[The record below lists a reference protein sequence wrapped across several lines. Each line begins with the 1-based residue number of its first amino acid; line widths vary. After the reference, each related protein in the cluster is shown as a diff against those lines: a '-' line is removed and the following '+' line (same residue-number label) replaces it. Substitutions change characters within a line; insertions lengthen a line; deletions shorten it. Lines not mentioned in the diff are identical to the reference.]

1 MQQFKI
7 YLISRAVKKKWG
19 SIMSSQKLKN
29 KIEATHTNINTLLK
43 GQKFTIDYFQREYR
57 WQGKHIKLM
66 VEDLTTTFLKS
77 YSSEHKPPEVANYQS
92 YYLGPVV
99 FSINLESS
107 KKSII
112 DGQQRITSITLFLIY
127 LNHLQKNHE
136 RKVSISEHIF
146 SEKFGEKS
154 FNMTDEMREP
164 CLKSLFGCGEY
175 AVTDDDDETVQ
186 NMVERYEDIEQSFPE
201 ELTQKALPFFI
212 DWFIENVVIVEITA
226 YSDENAYTIFETMN
240 DRGLNLTP
248 TEMLKGYVL
257 SKITDTEQ
265 RNEINELWKN
275 EIQKLHEYG
284 ETTDQSFFQSW
295 FRGKYAVSIR
305 PGKAGSEDKD
315 FEIIGSR
322 FHNWFKDNHK
332 YLLNLKTSDE
342 FYNYF
347 KNQFPFFVKW
357 YLKILDAQTDFDSSM
372 VHANYIAHWG
382 IAESLQNPLLLASI
396 NFGDD
401 NNIIQKKIDF
411 VSRYI
416 ETFTV
421 RRAINYRKFGQ
432 AAIKYTMFNVI
443 KLIRSNDLIS
453 LGTNLSNEIE
463 NIPENWDKVWDF
475 GLHGQNR
482 KFVKHLLSRISSHL
496 DNLVGKDTTYAAYH
510 HPNGKQF
517 EIEHIWANKFEEHR
531 DEFDQ
536 ETDFQKWR
544 NSIGA
549 LILLP
554 QGTNQSFNSD
564 IYEDKI
570 DCYLREN
577 TYAQTLHHAYYSK
590 NPNFLKSEV
599 IKSLDL
605 KAHPQFKK
613 DDIEERQK
621 LVQRICNNL
630 WSVDYF
636 NGKKT

>member
-1 MQQFKI
+1 M
-7 YLISRAVKKKWG
+7 
-19 SIMSSQKLKN
+19 SQKLKN
-29 KIEATHTNINTLLK
+29 KIEATDTNINALLK

-57 WQGKHIKLM
+57 WQGKHINLFI
-66 VEDLTTTFLKS
+66 EDLISTFLKS
-77 YSSEHKPPEVANYQS
+77 YNPEHKRPEVSNYQN

-99 FSINLESS
+99 FSVNPDNG

-127 LNHLQKNHE
+127 LNHLQKDSE
-136 RKVSISEHIF
+136 QKVSISELVF

-164 CLKSLFGCGEY
+164 CFKSLFECGEY
-175 AVTDDDDETVQ
+175 TIKDDDDETVR

-257 SKITDTEQ
+257 SKITDKDQ

-275 EIQKLHEYG
+275 EMQNLHEYG
-284 ETTDQSFFQSW
+284 ETTDQSFFQAW

-332 YLLNLKTSDE
+332 PLFKLKTSDD

-372 VHANYIAHWG
+372 AHTNYIKHWG

-396 NFGDD
+396 NFEDD
-401 NNIIQKKIDF
+401 NNTIQTKIDF

-432 AAIKYTMFNVI
+432 TTIKYTMFTII
-443 KLIRSNDLIS
+443 KLIRNNDIPMLCSNLKKEVE
-453 LGTNLSNEIE
+453 NLS
-463 NIPENWDKVWDF
+463 ENWDKVWEF

-482 KFVKHLLSRISSHL
+482 KFVKHLLSRISSYL
-496 DNLVGKDTTYAAYH
+496 DNLIGKDTTYVTYH
-510 HPNGKQF
+510 HPNGRYF
-517 EIEHIWANKFEEHR
+517 EIEHIWADKFEEHR

-536 ETDFQKWR
+536 ESDFQKWR

-554 QGTNQSFNSD
+554 QGTNQSFNSVK
-564 IYEDKI
+564 YGDKI
-570 DCYLREN
+570 EHYLKEN
-577 TYAQTLHHAYYSK
+577 TYAQTLNPAYYSK
-590 NPNFLKSEV
+590 NPNFLKSED
-599 IKSLDL
+599 IQRLEFKP
-605 KAHPQFKK
+605 HPQFKK
-613 DDIEERQK
+613 DDIGDRQK
-621 LVQRICNNL
+621 LVQRICENL

-636 NGKKT
+636 NSTKE